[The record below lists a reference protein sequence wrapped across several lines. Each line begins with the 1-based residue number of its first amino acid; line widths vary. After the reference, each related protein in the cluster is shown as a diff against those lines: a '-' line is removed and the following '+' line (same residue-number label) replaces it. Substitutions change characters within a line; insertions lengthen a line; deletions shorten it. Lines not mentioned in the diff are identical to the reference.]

1 MNMKQ
6 AHYWQMQEDR
16 WHQQY
21 LAAEKLLDQLEVKI
35 WEQSSEV
42 ENLKGALRKI
52 CEINNKRDRFSSEI
66 DDIVVEALKDRD
78 V

>member
-1 MNMKQ
+1 MTKQ

-35 WEQSSEV
+35 WEKSSRIETL
-42 ENLKGALRKI
+42 EAALRKVSA
-52 CEINNKRDRFSSEI
+52 INNKRDRFSSEI
-66 DDIVVEALKDRD
+66 DGVVVEALGSDN

>member
-6 AHYWQMQEDR
+6 AHYWQAQEDR

-52 CEINNKRDRFSSEI
+52 CKINNQRDRFSSEI
-66 DDIVVEALKDRD
+66 DDILVEALKDRD

>member
-1 MNMKQ
+1 MNKQ

-35 WEQSSEV
+35 WEKSSRIETL
-42 ENLKGALRKI
+42 EAALRKVST
-52 CEINNKRDRFSSEI
+52 INNQRDRFSSEI
-66 DDIVVEALKDRD
+66 DGVVVEALRD
-78 V
+78 ANV

>member
-1 MNMKQ
+1 MTKQ

-21 LAAEKLLDQLEVKI
+21 LEAEKLLDQLEVKI
-35 WEQSSEV
+35 WEKSSRIETL
-42 ENLKGALRKI
+42 EAALRKVSA
-52 CEINNKRDRFSSEI
+52 INSKRDRFSDQI
-66 DDIVVEALKDRD
+66 DGIIIAALGSDN